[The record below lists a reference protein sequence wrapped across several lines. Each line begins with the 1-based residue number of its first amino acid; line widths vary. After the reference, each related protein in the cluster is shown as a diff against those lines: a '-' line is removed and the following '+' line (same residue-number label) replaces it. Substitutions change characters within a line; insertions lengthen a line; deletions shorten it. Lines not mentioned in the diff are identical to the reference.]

1 MANKGLGRGFASLMG
16 MNDLELTRPSEQEQN
31 SGNGV
36 VQIALLDIDPN
47 FEQPR
52 KNFDENA
59 LKELAESIKMH
70 GVIQPIVVTPVG
82 KRFMII
88 AGERRFRASKIAGK
102 TEIPA
107 IVRNY
112 TPQQIKEISLIENLQ
127 REDLS
132 PIEAARA
139 IRTLMTE
146 FNMTQEVAAD
156 RIGKSRSAV
165 ANTLRLLTLDEGV
178 IKLIEEGRLSAGH
191 ARTLVVVPAS
201 QQYKLALKGCDNQ
214 LTVREMEKMVREF
227 LNPKPAKPKNVGESK
242 DLKNL
247 VSNMQRAFA
256 TKVSA
261 IGNDNKGRIYIDYF
275 TADDLDRI
283 CKMVEGWMN
292 EQFRTEEWNLLS
304 QVDFYIKGL
313 CKLGLKNA
321 DIPRE
326 TYRLNLHRQI

>member
-1 MANKGLGRGFASLMG
+1 MAANKGLGRGFASLMG
-16 MNDLELTRPSEQEQN
+16 LNEFEELIEPQQQPVATDTQREN
-31 SGNGV
+31 SDNV
-36 VQIALLDIDPN
+36 VKISLLDIDPN
-47 FEQPR
+47 YEQPR
-52 KNFDENA
+52 KNFDEAA
-59 LKELAESIKMH
+59 LNELADSIRIH
-70 GVIQPIVVTPVG
+70 GVVQPIVVTPIG

-102 TEIPA
+102 TDIPA

-165 ANTLRLLTLDEGV
+165 ANTLRLLTLNDDV
-178 IKLIEEGRLSAGH
+178 IALIESGRLSAGH
-191 ARTLVVVPAS
+191 ARTLVVVPND

-227 LNPKPAKPKNVGESK
+227 LNPKPEKQKPTMQESK
-242 DLKNL
+242 ELVNL

-261 IGNDNKGRIYIDYF
+261 IGNGRKGRIYIDYF
-275 TADDLDRI
+275 TSDDLDRI
-283 CKMVEGWMN
+283 CSMIEDWMK
-292 EQFRTEEWNLLS
+292 EKF
-304 QVDFYIKGL
+304 IK
-313 CKLGLKNA
+313 
-321 DIPRE
+321 DE
-326 TYRLNLHRQI
+326 

>member
-16 MNDLELTRPSEQEQN
+16 LNDIEELTQPQQTAPIENVERENADHVIKIS
-31 SGNGV
+31 
-36 VQIALLDIDPN
+36 LLDIDPN
-47 FEQPR
+47 YEQPR
-52 KNFDENA
+52 KNFDEAA
-59 LKELAESIKMH
+59 LNELADSIKVH
-70 GVIQPIVVTPVG
+70 GVVQPIVVTPIG

-88 AGERRFRASKIAGK
+88 AGERRFRASKLAGK
-102 TEIPA
+102 TDIPA

-139 IRTLMTE
+139 IKTLMTE

-165 ANTLRLLTLDEGV
+165 ANTLRLLTLNEDV

-191 ARTLVVVPAS
+191 ARTLVVVPS
-201 QQYKLALKGCDNQ
+201 DQQFKLALKGCDNQ

-227 LNPKPAKPKNVGESK
+227 LNPKPEKQKPAVQESK
-242 DLKNL
+242 ELVNL

-261 IGNDNKGRIYIDYF
+261 IGNGRKGRIYIDYF
-275 TADDLDRI
+275 TSDDLDRI
-283 CKMVEGWMN
+283 CSMVEEWMK
-292 EQFRTEEWNLLS
+292 EKFLKEE
-304 QVDFYIKGL
+304 
-313 CKLGLKNA
+313 
-321 DIPRE
+321 
-326 TYRLNLHRQI
+326 

>member
-16 MNDLELTRPSEQEQN
+16 LNDVDELTVNDTSV
-31 SGNGV
+31 SGVQAGDSV
-36 VQIALLDIDPN
+36 VRIALSDIDPN
-47 FEQPR
+47 YEQPR
-52 KNFDENA
+52 KNFDEEA
-59 LKELAESIKMH
+59 LEELADSIRVH
-70 GVIQPIVVTPVG
+70 GVIQPIVVTPMG

-88 AGERRFRASKIAGK
+88 AGERRFRASKLAEK
-102 TEIPA
+102 NDIPA
-107 IVRNY
+107 IIRNY

-165 ANTLRLLTLDEGV
+165 ANTLRLLTLSDDV
-178 IKLIEEGRLSAGH
+178 IKLIDQGRLSAGH
-191 ARTLVVVPAS
+191 ARTLVVVPPG
-201 QQYKLALKGCDNQ
+201 QQLRLALKGCDNQ
-214 LTVREMEKMVREF
+214 LTVRGMEKMVREY
-227 LNPKPAKPKNVGESK
+227 LNPKPEKEKPVMEESK
-242 DLKNL
+242 ELVSL

-261 IGNDNKGRIYIDYF
+261 MGNSRKGRIYIDYF

-283 CKMVEGWMN
+283 SAMVESWMSDK
-292 EQFRTEEWNLLS
+292 FRKNDEE
-304 QVDFYIKGL
+304 
-313 CKLGLKNA
+313 
-321 DIPRE
+321 
-326 TYRLNLHRQI
+326 

>member
-16 MNDLELTRPSEQEQN
+16 MNDIDDLTAPATKSVDEDQKTIVN
-31 SGNGV
+31 SDDNV
-36 VQIALLDIDPN
+36 IKISLLDIDPN
-47 FEQPR
+47 YEQPR
-52 KNFDENA
+52 KNFDESA
-59 LKELAESIKMH
+59 LNELAESIKMH
-70 GVIQPIVVTPVG
+70 GVIQPIVVTPIG

-102 TEIPA
+102 ADIPA
-107 IVRNY
+107 IIRNY

-165 ANTLRLLTLDEGV
+165 ANTLRLLTLSDDV
-178 IKLIEEGRLSAGH
+178 IGLIEQGRLSAGH
-191 ARTLVVVPAS
+191 ARTLVVVPRES
-201 QQYKLALKGCDNQ
+201 QYKLAIKGCDNQ
-214 LTVREMEKMVREF
+214 MTVREMEKMVREF
-227 LNPKPAKPKNVGESK
+227 LNPKPQK
-242 DLKNL
+242 DKAAVEQSREL
-247 VSNMQRAFA
+247 VSLVGNMQRAFA

-261 IGNDNKGRIYIDYF
+261 LGNGNKGRIYIDYY

-283 CKMVEGWMN
+283 SAMVENWMSD
-292 EQFRTEEWNLLS
+292 QFRKDEE
-304 QVDFYIKGL
+304 
-313 CKLGLKNA
+313 
-321 DIPRE
+321 
-326 TYRLNLHRQI
+326 